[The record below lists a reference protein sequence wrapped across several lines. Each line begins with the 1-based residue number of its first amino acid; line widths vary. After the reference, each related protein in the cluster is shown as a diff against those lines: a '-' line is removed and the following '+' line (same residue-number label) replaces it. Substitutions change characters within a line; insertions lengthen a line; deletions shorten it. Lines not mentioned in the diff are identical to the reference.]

1 MKLKKVTVRRVS
13 ASLIIL
19 TLIHLK
25 VDYNHHPVE
34 AHRSIK
40 LLQLNQI
47 RALYRPLSL
56 ASK

>member
-13 ASLIIL
+13 ASLILL

-25 VDYNHHPVE
+25 VDYNHYLVE

-40 LLQLNQI
+40 LLQLHQI
-47 RALYRPLSL
+47 RVLYRPLSL